1 VANDSSVMNKVRRA
15 AHDLERA
22 IVEIG
27 PDPLQLH
34 TFFDRVEQG
43 PNGRSL
49 LLSPI
54 AATALPRTEYGPVRI
69 HCESAE
75 GPWTIVCPSIVPV
88 SDDCAR
94 VALVDARIAAPDYM
108 PRAAF
113 ARRQLALVTPVGIRG
128 SDANVFPLVELDA
141 ATCVIDAATAFEL
154 GQYLPIVELV
164 GDRHVLRRCAATVF
178 QIVPWCTPEGSRRF
192 RCLLRLSESE
202 PAVEDGLLE
211 TVSDPARVR
220 RTLEF
225 AAMSNTLGWYEIIA
239 GPHSSTRRGEARFLE
254 AGRDALVLSL
264 FPTRDTRTS
273 PRHIKIGFSLFA
285 VEYEMTVRVLTEDQ
299 HEISTA
305 FPLNVRRGRSFR
317 QDHAPAELTQ
327 DLRLHFRNPVSGDQA
342 VYPVTRLSVHKL
354 VCQVDSRA
362 ELLWEGLPLDDVRL
376 SGTGSDIPIGS
387 ARVTTVTTHGQ
398 IRHVELAIQHSN
410 QQNELTSL
418 VSSELHSEVT
428 IHDGQN
434 FRNML
439 AIYKEAGLFAPH
451 MRDNLDVVAPQVK
464 RVWHAMHQEGA
475 ELVQTFV
482 HGPPDQPDGAASII
496 RAWERG
502 WLAQHMVSVSQ
513 QFNGAAGH
521 LQLAVLDYVQRRPDG
536 QYLIYFVKT
545 DNRQMNSFHERFLAT
560 SGTPESIDRRTLQFW
575 QRSGSAKSVTLDTGR
590 CLVQPLRRAQEALIS
605 RAAEREL
612 GMNGAA
618 ALSFL
623 PGEFQLPDTATRFGK
638 LGIVRKRHCAVV
650 GSTRGVPLWAVA
662 EEISSQGVN
671 FTWMLNASWLFPV
684 HGALDDDRTGL
695 SAALQYIVER
705 PAQTPTGDVFV
716 NTVGAVDEA
725 LMHAAGF
732 EKLADVYLYAL
743 NRAGLNRCYYYTS
756 DRYGEVDARTYQRQ
770 ARRSGVRLRSGESL
784 TSIAPAKIRTG

>member
-1 VANDSSVMNKVRRA
+1 MANDSSVVNKVRRA
-15 AHDLERA
+15 AHGLERA

-34 TFFDRVEQG
+34 TFFDRVEHG
-43 PNGRSL
+43 PGGRSL

-94 VALVDARIAAPDYM
+94 VALGGARVAAPDYV

-113 ARRQLALVTPVGIRG
+113 AHRQLALVTPVGIRG

-141 ATCVIDAATAFEL
+141 TTCVIDAATAFEL

-202 PAVEDGLLE
+202 PALEDGLLE
-211 TVSDPARVR
+211 TVSEPARVR

-225 AAMSNTLGWYEIIA
+225 AAMSNTLGWYEA
-239 GPHSSTRRGEARFLE
+239 APGLQGSPQRGEARFLE

-264 FPTRDTRTS
+264 FPARDPRTS
-273 PRHIKIGFSLFA
+273 PRQIKIGFSLFA
-285 VEYEMTVRVLTEDQ
+285 VEYEMIVRVLTES
-299 HEISTA
+299 EGSITTA
-305 FPLNVRRGRSFR
+305 FPLNVRRGRTFR
-317 QDHAPAELTQ
+317 QDHAPAELTN
-327 DLRLHFRNPVSGDQA
+327 DLRLHFRNPVSGTQA

-362 ELLWEGLPLDDVRL
+362 ELLWEGLPLDEVRL
-376 SGTGSDIPIGS
+376 SGPGCDIPVGA
-387 ARVTTVTTHGQ
+387 ARVTLVTTHGQ
-398 IRHVELAIQHSN
+398 TRSVELTIQHPD

-418 VSSELHSEVT
+418 VSSEVHSEVT

-434 FRNML
+434 FRHML

-451 MRDNLDVVAPQVK
+451 MRDNLDGVAPQVK
-464 RVWHAMHQEGA
+464 RVWHAMHQEGT

-482 HGPPDQPDGAASII
+482 HGPPEQPDGAASII

-560 SGTPESIDRRTLQFW
+560 SGTAESIERRTLQFW
-575 QRSGSAKSVTLDTGR
+575 QRSGSAASVAFEPNH
-590 CLVQPLRRAQEALIS
+590 CLVQPLSRAQEALIA

-612 GMNGAA
+612 GVNGAA

-623 PGEFQLPDTATRFGK
+623 PGEFQLPDTEAQFGR
-638 LGIVRKRHCAVV
+638 LGIVRKRECAVV
-650 GSTRGVPLWAVA
+650 GSARGVPLWAVA

-671 FTWMLNASWLFPV
+671 FTWMLNASWLFPI
-684 HGALDDDRTGL
+684 HGALDERHRGL
-695 SAALQYIVER
+695 SAALKYIVER
-705 PAQTPTGDVFV
+705 PPQTPTGDVFI

-725 LMHAAGF
+725 LMLAAGF
-732 EKLADVYLYAL
+732 QKLADVYLYAL

-756 DRYGEVDARTYQRQ
+756 DRYGEVDARTHQRQ
-770 ARRSGVRLRSGESL
+770 VRRSGVRLRSGESL
-784 TSIAPAKIRTG
+784 TSIVPAKVQTG